1 MVVTMGGFTK
11 DKHIPVSERAEKYE
25 RIGEAL
31 KHLDASGVRL
41 AAQTLP
47 PYPWLMGGQQ
57 YHNLFLDPKDTAEFS
72 RAYDTALCLD
82 ISHTMLASNFLN
94 IPLSEAVEQLAPL
107 SIHLHL
113 VDGVGV
119 DGEGVQVGEGDVD
132 WAALGKQLRELAP
145 KASFIPEIWQGHIN
159 NGEGFFTA
167 LDRLEKWL

>member
-1 MVVTMGGFTK
+1 MGGFTK
-11 DKHIPVSERAEKYE
+11 DGHIAPAARVDKYE

-31 KHLDASGVRL
+31 KHLNTSGVRL
-41 AAQTLP
+41 SAQTLP

-57 YHNLFLDPKDTAEFS
+57 FHNLFLDPKDTADFS
-72 RAYDTALCLD
+72 DTYDTELCLD
-82 ISHTMLASNFLN
+82 ISHTMLAANFLKM
-94 IPLSEAVEQLAPL
+94 PLSEAVELLAPR
-107 SIHLHL
+107 SNHLHL

-132 WAALGKQLRELAP
+132 WAALGKQLRELNP
-145 KASFIPEIWQGHIN
+145 TASFIPEIWQGHVN